1 MISKGMQDWGRRVAT
16 LIVTPIAR
24 SGVTPNMLTVAG
36 LLLSLLTA
44 AVIAPGHFLGGGAL
58 LLFAGVFDT
67 FDGALAR
74 LTGKASIFG
83 AFFDSTLDR
92 IAEAGIG
99 LGLLWYYTAHHSL
112 TGTTLLYLVMIGS
125 LMTSYTRA
133 RAEGLHIE
141 CKVGL
146 MARPERVIALGVG
159 LLLGPVVTQ
168 WVLLLLA
175 VTTWITVVQRIAH
188 VWSATEGAA
197 SGVEGE
203 PTVRVSPFRRRNM
216 AS

>member
-1 MISKGMQDWGRRVAT
+1 MISKGVQDWGRRMAT
-16 LIVTPIAR
+16 LLVTPLVK
-24 SGVTPNMLTVAG
+24 SGVTPNMLTVMG
-36 LLLSLLTA
+36 LLLSLVTA
-44 AVIAPGHFLGGGAL
+44 AVIAPGHFIIGGAL
-58 LLFAGVFDT
+58 LLFAGIFDT

-74 LTGKASIFG
+74 LTGKASVFG

-99 LGLLWYYTAHHSL
+99 LGLLWYYTAHHNL
-112 TGTTLLYLVMIGS
+112 AGTTLLYLVIIGS

-133 RAEGLHIE
+133 RAEGLGLE

-159 LLLGPVVTQ
+159 LLLGPTITL
-168 WVLLLLA
+168 WVLALLA
-175 VTTWITVVQRIAH
+175 GATWFTVLQRIAH
-188 VWSATEGAA
+188 IWSVTEGHAR
-197 SGVEGE
+197 EGD
-203 PTVRVSPFRRRNM
+203 PPARVSPFRRRNM